1 MLHATAGGLMGT
13 RLDVVMLGVGQDA
26 GTALWQQCLD
36 AVSELESVGSRF
48 RPDSETSAVNRAEP
62 LSMVSVSPLFSRL
75 LTDAVSYRDR
85 TLGAFDV
92 TGCSGAQVD
101 FSPDGSQ
108 LIIPS
113 SGLKID
119 LGGYLK
125 GHAVDLMADTLR
137 QGGVAD
143 AFIDFGGSSIMGIG
157 SHPAGDGWPVSVTDP
172 YTRRSLR
179 TGTLRDA
186 SLSTSGNTQA
196 YNGHIISPF
205 TGRAVTGN
213 RLAAVIAPR
222 AVDAEVLS
230 TAWLV
235 ADSDMRAAILSNF
248 PTVIEEFVY
257 N

>member
-1 MLHATAGGLMGT
+1 MFHASAAGLMGT
-13 RLDVVMLGVGQDA
+13 RLDVVMLSVERDGASD
-26 GTALWQQCLD
+26 LWQQCLD
-36 AVSELESVGSRF
+36 AVSELERVGSRF
-48 RPDSETSAVNRAEP
+48 LTDSETTAVNRAEP
-62 LSMVSVSPLFSRL
+62 LSMLAVSPLFGSL
-75 LTDAVSYRDR
+75 LSQAVSYRDL

-92 TGCSGAQVD
+92 TGCSGSTVE
-101 FSPDGSQ
+101 FTPDGSQ
-108 LIIPS
+108 LVIPS

-137 QGGVAD
+137 RGGVTD

-179 TGTLRDA
+179 AGSLRDA
-186 SLSTSGNTQA
+186 SLSTSGNTPA

-235 ADSDMRAAILSNF
+235 ADADMRAAIMANF
-248 PTVIEEFVY
+248 PTVIDEFVY

>member
-1 MLHATAGGLMGT
+1 MFHASACNLMGT
-13 RLDVVMLGVGQDA
+13 RLDVVMIGVRQGIA
-26 GTALWQQCLD
+26 TALWQSCLD
-36 AVSELESVGSRF
+36 IVSHLETVGSRF
-48 RPDSETSAVNRAEP
+48 SPDSETSAVNRAEP
-62 LSMVSVSPLFSRL
+62 LSMVSVSPLFRGL
-75 LTDAVSYRDR
+75 LTDAIGYRTL
-85 TLGAFDV
+85 TLGAFDI
-92 TGCSGAQVD
+92 TACSCAAVD
-101 FSPDGSQ
+101 FTPDGLS

-125 GHAVDLMADTLR
+125 GHAVDLIADTLR
-137 QGGVAD
+137 QGGVTD

-179 TGTLRDA
+179 AGVLRDA
-186 SLSTSGNTQA
+186 ALSTSGNTPA
-196 YNGHIISPF
+196 YNGHIVSPF

-213 RLAAVIAPR
+213 RLSAVIAPR

-235 ADSDMRAAILSNF
+235 ADRDLRAAILPNF
-248 PTVIEEFVY
+248 PTVIDEFVY